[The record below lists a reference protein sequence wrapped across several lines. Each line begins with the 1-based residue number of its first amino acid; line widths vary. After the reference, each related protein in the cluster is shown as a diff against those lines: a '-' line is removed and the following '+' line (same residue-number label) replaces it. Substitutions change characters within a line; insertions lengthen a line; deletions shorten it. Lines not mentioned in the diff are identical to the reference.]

1 MVYTDAELGSM
12 TNGAGVVVSPVDTD
26 HQSRVG
32 HDDQASPPPPPP
44 SSSSSTSGNAS
55 AAAKITMG
63 AECRICLSSEQPE
76 SFVQPCTCDGSLRY
90 AHLHCLKSW
99 VHERQR
105 LSCEICKAMYA
116 EALLPELKEEMRD
129 PDHAA
134 SHRGYTVDGNQSPRV
149 FILPGMAHTG
159 STTRRRNNNKSLM
172 NILIIA
178 FVIIVIVVILVVLG
192 LNASQHTWAAI
203 LLRIVAFGLPLLIIG
218 RAFIICCEM
227 RRTPGTPQQET
238 DDSRNAT
245 TTH

>member
-1 MVYTDAELGSM
+1 
-12 TNGAGVVVSPVDTD
+12 
-26 HQSRVG
+26 
-32 HDDQASPPPPPP
+32 
-44 SSSSSTSGNAS
+44 
-55 AAAKITMG
+55 
-63 AECRICLSSEQPE
+63 
-76 SFVQPCTCDGSLRY
+76 
-90 AHLHCLKSW
+90 
-99 VHERQR
+99 
-105 LSCEICKAMYA
+105 MYA